1 MPQHQWFLCVV
12 IVFHPKRNKEINHLW
27 HTSAAHFNTSHH
39 TAAEWGESKRTVS
52 RTTHH
57 HPGTAWKP
65 AGGWTVSG
73 LAACSTYNR
82 RNWRQMLLLL
92 PSEGRCDVTGCRGNT
107 AEEEV
112 VPGNT
117 WTAGWHAGGS
127 FNVLTWSLMRQ
138 TYLSRH
144 TWTET
149 SVFRAVGL
157 CIVLAWETEI
167 NCLPPSLQQGLLQTS
182 YIQRDGS
189 WMHC

>member
-1 MPQHQWFLCVV
+1 MLQHQWFLCG
-12 IVFHPKRNKEINHLW
+12 IIIFNSKRNKEINPLW

-127 FNVLTWSLMRQ
+127 FNGPYLIIDATDLSLSPHLNRD
-138 TYLSRH
+138 
-144 TWTET
+144 
-149 SVFRAVGL
+149 F
-157 CIVLAWETEI
+157 
-167 NCLPPSLQQGLLQTS
+167 SLQGCRTL
-182 YIQRDGS
+182 YCPGMGDRD
-189 WMHC
+189 